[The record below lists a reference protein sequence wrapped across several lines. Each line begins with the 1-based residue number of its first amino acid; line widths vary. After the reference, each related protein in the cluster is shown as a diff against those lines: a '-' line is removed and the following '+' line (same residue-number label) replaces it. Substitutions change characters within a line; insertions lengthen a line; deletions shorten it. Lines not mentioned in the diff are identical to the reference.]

1 MIIVM
6 RDDATQEEIKQVMG
20 RVEELGFTTH
30 PSRGAKK
37 MNHQVSIGDLNRPG
51 LMDSLGAFPGIEKL
65 CVPILEP
72 YKLSRAY
79 IQRSR
84 QCN

>member
-6 RDDATQEEIKQVMG
+6 RDDATQEEIKQVMS

-37 MNHQVSIGDLNRPG
+37 MIIGIIGDLNREE
-51 LMDSLGAFPGIEKL
+51 LIESLGAYPGIDKL
-65 CVPILEP
+65 VPILDP
-72 YKLSRAY
+72 YKLAGVPLAR
-79 IQRSR
+79 ILL
-84 QCN
+84 